1 MPYLL
6 LDTYADWQGLL
17 PLTYFHPIGRVRAGA
32 VRWQQAWQQAL
43 NEPPVWVARDYLRTL
58 YPADFTPGT
67 WTVVRSSALPTET
80 LVQALR
86 ALPEGARLTDPEG
99 RTVAVHTY
107 LEHLP
112 DDLDRLPFQETRH
125 ISDITYLARPW
136 KWIQHLPALL
146 LQWLPEGP
154 WQQVRPQSVFL
165 QGDALFVHPDAEI
178 EPCFIDTRKG
188 PGYVDAHAHIMQ
200 GAMIQGPAY
209 IGPHSQVKM
218 GAKIYGPVALGEWVK
233 VGGEV
238 SHTII
243 QAYSNKAHDGFLGH
257 AYIGEWVNIG
267 ADTNN
272 SNLKNT
278 YGPVKMWD
286 YTQQR
291 FVNTGMQ
298 FLGLVMG
305 DHAKAGINTMFNT
318 GTVVGVSANVFGAGF
333 PRTFIP
339 SFAWGGASGFSTYQV
354 DRALDAARRM
364 MARRQVNLTPE
375 YEQVFRHVFELSSP
389 ERWWEKR
396 K

>member
-1 MPYLL
+1 
-6 LDTYADWQGLL
+6 
-17 PLTYFHPIGRVRAGA
+17 
-32 VRWQQAWQQAL
+32 
-43 NEPPVWVARDYLRTL
+43 
-58 YPADFTPGT
+58 
-67 WTVVRSSALPTET
+67 
-80 LVQALR
+80 
-86 ALPEGARLTDPEG
+86 
-99 RTVAVHTY
+99 
-107 LEHLP
+107 
-112 DDLDRLPFQETRH
+112 
-125 ISDITYLARPW
+125 
-136 KWIQHLPALL
+136 
-146 LQWLPEGP
+146 
-154 WQQVRPQSVFL
+154 
-165 QGDALFVHPDAEI
+165 
-178 EPCFIDTRKG
+178 
-188 PGYVDAHAHIMQ
+188 
-200 GAMIQGPAY
+200 
-209 IGPHSQVKM
+209 M